1 MIDLN
6 LFFALV
12 SFYFVMYVT
21 PGPNNAMVLTSG
33 LKFGFAK
40 TIPHM
45 SGITIGHILQLI
57 LVCLGLGKIF
67 QVFPEIQQVL
77 KIICAAYL
85 LYLGYKIIGSFSKI
99 KEDDSRPLKFH
110 EAALF
115 QIVNPKA
122 WTISSMAASGFLPKG
137 ENLIFSIL
145 YIAAIAIIVI
155 VGFSATNQTDII
167 DSTLSSIS
175 EPLLVNVDQTTYQR
189 ADIISISGN
198 SKSASTQLV
207 ELSIENTNGVKIWNE
222 NINLKNDGKFSTLVI
237 AGGGGWENDGTYILK
252 ATHSNLASEI
262 EFKFFT

>member
-122 WTISSMAASGFLPKG
+122 WTISSMAASGFLPKD

-145 YIAAIAIIVI
+145 YIATIALIICPLSISPWAAFGSSIRNLVKNNKLKALIEYFLAFLLLITAILIVI
-155 VGFSATNQTDII
+155 Q
-167 DSTLSSIS
+167 
-175 EPLLVNVDQTTYQR
+175 
-189 ADIISISGN
+189 
-198 SKSASTQLV
+198 K
-207 ELSIENTNGVKIWNE
+207 
-222 NINLKNDGKFSTLVI
+222 
-237 AGGGGWENDGTYILK
+237 
-252 ATHSNLASEI
+252 
-262 EFKFFT
+262 

>member
-6 LFFALV
+6 LFIALV

-33 LKFGFAK
+33 LKFGFLK

-67 QVFPEIQQVL
+67 QVYPEIQNVL
-77 KIICAAYL
+77 KIVCAAYL

-122 WTISSMAASGFLPKG
+122 WTISSMAASGFLPKDG
-137 ENLIFSIL
+137 NL
-145 YIAAIAIIVI
+145 
-155 VGFSATNQTDII
+155 
-167 DSTLSSIS
+167 
-175 EPLLVNVDQTTYQR
+175 
-189 ADIISISGN
+189 IISIFFI
-198 SKSASTQLV
+198 ASIALV
-207 ELSIENTNGVKIWNE
+207 ICPLSISPWAAFGSAIRNLVKNNKIKALIE
-222 NINLKNDGKFSTLVI
+222 YFLAFLLLVT
-237 AGGGGWENDGTYILK
+237 AILIVIQK
-252 ATHSNLASEI
+252 
-262 EFKFFT
+262 